1 MKKVVRPV
9 LAVTLAL
16 LLPLLAW
23 AGGQKEGAAA
33 SSTSASA
40 GPTKIVLWDFLSGGD
55 GVRWTQILNDFNASQ
70 DKLVVDHTTLTW
82 GDPFYTKVH
91 TAVVA
96 GQTPDVMT
104 YHLSHFPAGIL
115 AGDLRP
121 FTEAELQTVGLSYN
135 DFNPVLVK
143 RSLEISKAYGT
154 AGDLYGV
161 PLDAHTFVLYYNKDL
176 LNQAGLLGSDG
187 TPLAA
192 ITGVDN
198 FTAALQKL
206 KAITGTPPL
215 GMSSANDPASVWR
228 MWYTLFEQLGGG
240 ELAHNGKLQ
249 LGNLD
254 TAGVKALQTMVSWAQ
269 QGLLTPNI
277 SYAADVSLFL
287 SGKTAFMAN
296 GNWEVP
302 TMVDAQKKGTLTF
315 GYGVMAFPQLFSN
328 RDTWADS
335 HNISIPNN
343 TKNPISPAMLHNVLT
358 LIAYIEH
365 HAIIW
370 AGGGHL
376 PAYLPVLDGS
386 ELAHMVPND
395 EYSVQAAKDAT
406 FEPISP
412 VFGVGDPAYDAVG
425 NFLTP
430 ALTGQLSVQDAIA
443 KFKAQ
448 LESYAQ

>member
-9 LAVTLAL
+9 LAVSLAL
-16 LLPLLAW
+16 LLPLMAW
-23 AGGQKEGAAA
+23 AGGQKEGAASSAA
-33 SSTSASA
+33 SPSA
-40 GPTKIVLWDFLSGGD
+40 GPTKIIVWDFLSGGD
-55 GVRWTQILNDFNASQ
+55 GVRWQQILNDFNASQ
-70 DKLVVDHTTLTW
+70 NKLVADHTTLTW

-96 GQTPDVMT
+96 GQTPDMMT
-104 YHLSHFPAGIL
+104 YHISHFPAGIL

-121 FTEAELQTVGLSYN
+121 FTEAELQTVGLSYK

-143 RSLEISKAYGT
+143 RSLEISKAYGK

-176 LNQAGLLGSDG
+176 LKQAGLLGADG

-192 ITGVDN
+192 VTGVDN

-206 KAITGTPPL
+206 KSITGTPPL

-249 LGNLD
+249 LDTLD
-254 TAGVKALQTMVSWAQ
+254 TAGVKALQTMVDWAQ

-315 GYGVMAFPQLFSN
+315 GYGVMAFPQLFNN

-335 HNISIPNN
+335 HNLAIPNN
-343 TKNPISPAMLHNVLT
+343 TKNPISPAMLHDVLT

-376 PAYLPVLDGS
+376 PAYLPVLDSS

-412 VFGVGDPAYDAVG
+412 VFGVGNPAYDAVG

-430 ALTGQLSVQDAIA
+430 ALTGQLSVKDAIA